1 MRTKTK
7 VTLAI
12 VLTGLVPLATAG
24 QAIAAGEAEGAYD
37 LGRIVVSKQAKQGVE
52 AGETVQTV
60 TAEQIKRQN
69 ARTLDEAVA
78 LLPGISVRTAGDGT
92 PRIDIRGFRTRHVL
106 LLLNGTPFNAASDGQ
121 FDPSLISVEN
131 IAEIKVVTGGTS
143 VSYGP
148 GGNGGVINIIT
159 KKGGTATHGS
169 AAAEVGEGAS
179 RLIRTTVSGGS
190 EAVDFFASASGYKR
204 DSFPLSDD
212 FKATKAEDGG
222 ARDNSDIERKNVF
235 ANVGYSPTD
244 KTLLGMTF
252 SYLNGE
258 HGKPPV
264 VNFDKTDPFS
274 SNEKFD
280 RLTDSDNYSLQLAA
294 SHDPSGPFLIK
305 SWVFVNQLDQVED
318 RFDNNRYNSQRNKG
332 SFHTDSTTRI
342 SGANLQ
348 VGYHF
353 SDSDA
358 LTLGLMAEN
367 DDFDAAGFEQV
378 QVNKTTVVRQSVD
391 RSNDFQVYS
400 TLLEYEASPLDHLG
414 VVAGAGYHWQDREDD
429 TKSDYSY
436 LLSAYYDFPTDTRI
450 RANHARKIRFP
461 TLDDLYSPDG
471 GNATLEAE
479 KTMHYEIG
487 LEQGL
492 PAKTTVSLSGFYI
505 DVNDFIEKD
514 ADGIKTNFQEYT
526 FSGFETSIEN
536 RVIDDLLLRAGYTYM
551 ETEDKSAGSQRDV
564 LQYRPR
570 HKLTFESNYRLA
582 WGMSLYGS
590 LTYVAD
596 QYFYDKN
603 QIEKKRLSD
612 YTLVDVRLS
621 QEFFQGKLTAY
632 LGAKNLFDQDYEQ
645 SYGLPQAGR
654 TVYGGLNYRF

>member
-1 MRTKTK
+1 MKAK
-7 VTLAI
+7 AKFTLGVI
-12 VLTGLVPLATAG
+12 ITGLVPIIAAG
-24 QAIAAGEAEGAYD
+24 QAHAASETEGAYD
-37 LGRIVVSKQAKQGVE
+37 LGRIVVTKQVKQGVE

-69 ARTLDEAVA
+69 ARTLDEAMS

-121 FDPSLISVEN
+121 FDPSIISVEN

-143 VSYGP
+143 VLYGP

-159 KKGGTATHGS
+159 KKGSTAIHGS
-169 AAAEVGEGAS
+169 AGAEVGEGS
-179 RLIRTTVSGGS
+179 YRQLKTTVSGGT
-190 EAVDFFASASGYKR
+190 EKVDFFTSASGFKR

-212 FKATKAEDGG
+212 FKATDAENGG
-222 ARDNSDIERKNVF
+222 ARENSDLERKNVF

-264 VNFDKTDPFS
+264 VNADKTDPFAN
-274 SNEKFD
+274 NEKFD
-280 RLTDSDNYSLQLAA
+280 RLTDSKNYSLQLAA

-305 SWVFVNQLDQVED
+305 SWVFFNQLDQIED
-318 RFDNNRYNSQRNKG
+318 RFDNDKYNSQLKKG
-332 SFHTDSTTRI
+332 SFHTDSTTSI
-342 SGANLQ
+342 SGINLQ

-367 DDFDAAGFEQV
+367 DDFDADGFEQA
-378 QVNKTTVVRQSVD
+378 QVNKTLVRELVD
-391 RSNDFQVYS
+391 QSNDFQVYS

-414 VVAGAGYHWQDREDD
+414 IVVGGGYHWQDREDD

-461 TLDDLYSPDG
+461 TLTDLYSPDG
-471 GNATLEAE
+471 GNPTLEAE

-492 PAKTTVSLSGFYI
+492 PAKTSVSLTGFYI

-514 ADGIKTNFQEYT
+514 SDGLKTNFQEYT
-526 FSGFETSIEN
+526 FAGFETIIEN
-536 RVIDDLLLRAGYTYM
+536 RVVDNLLLRAGYTYM
-551 ETEDKSAGSQRDV
+551 DTEDKSADSQRDV
-564 LQYRPR
+564 LQYRPKN
-570 HKLTFESNYRLA
+570 KLTFESNYRLA

-596 QYFYDKN
+596 QYFYDKS

-612 YTLVDVRLS
+612 YALVDVKLS

-632 LGAKNLFDQDYEQ
+632 LGAKNLLDKDYEQ